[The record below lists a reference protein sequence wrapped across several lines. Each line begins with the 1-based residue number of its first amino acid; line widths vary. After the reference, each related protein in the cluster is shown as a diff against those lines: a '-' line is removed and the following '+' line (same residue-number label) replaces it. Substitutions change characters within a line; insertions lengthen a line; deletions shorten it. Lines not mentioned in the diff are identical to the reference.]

1 MIDQQ
6 QVLANLEKNS
16 ILILGMGREGWST
29 YHFLRTKF
37 PNKKLAVADKQPL
50 EKFAED
56 QQQLLKNDPHLEYYF
71 GNNHLTNLKN
81 YQLIFKSPGIP
92 QTIPAIDQA
101 KKNGSQLTSNT
112 QLFFG
117 LCPGITIGVTGT
129 KGKSTTSAIIHH
141 VLQTNGLDSHL
152 VGNIGQPSLTILER
166 INADSLVVCELSSHQ
181 LETMTISPHLAVVQ
195 DVTSEH
201 LDYYPDTA
209 SYQQAK
215 IPICKYQ
222 TENDFVIFN
231 PQMTGATKITQF
243 SAGQH
248 LRFSL
253 QEGPDA
259 VVFVRNKQILRKDNQ
274 QRTELILEIEKLP
287 LKGEHNLLN
296 VMPAVV
302 VGTLF
307 NLSAEQI
314 GNALQNFKALPHRL
328 EFFYQKKGIRYYDDS
343 LSTMPDAAM
352 RALDSFSEPVVL
364 IAGGYE
370 RHQDFSELAKKILE
384 KKVAGLVLFEPTGK
398 RLAVEINNLDTDNSL
413 VIEFAK
419 TMPEAVGKAQ
429 HIMAQYFMLSGES
442 QGVILLSP
450 ASASFGLFKDY
461 QDRGEQFKKAVQTD

>member
-1 MIDQQ
+1 MIDHQ

-29 YHFLRTKF
+29 YYFLRAKF

-50 EKFAED
+50 EKFTEN
-56 QQQLLKNDPHLEYYF
+56 QQQLLKDDPHLEFFF
-71 GNNHLTNLKN
+71 GDDHLTNLKN

-92 QTIPAIDQA
+92 QTIPAIAQA

-112 QLFFG
+112 QLFFA

-152 VGNIGQPSLTILER
+152 VGNIGQPSLAILEK

-181 LETMTISPHLAVVQ
+181 LETMTISPHLSVVQ

-201 LDYYPDTA
+201 LDYYQDTT

-231 PQMTGATKITQF
+231 PQMAGATKISQF

-248 LRFSL
+248 LRFSV
-253 QEGPDA
+253 QEGPDS

-274 QRTELILEIEKLP
+274 QRTELVLETNKLP

-328 EFFYQKKGIRYYDDS
+328 EFFYERKGIRYYNDS
-343 LSTMPDAAM
+343 LSTMPAAAM
-352 RALDSFSEPVVL
+352 RALDSFSEPIVL
-364 IAGGYE
+364 LAGGYE
-370 RHQDFSELAKKILE
+370 RHQDFSDLAQKILE
-384 KKVAGLVLFEPTGK
+384 KNVVGVVLFRPTGE
-398 RLAVEINNLDTDNSL
+398 RLATEIEKLKTSEQP
-413 VIEFAK
+413 VITFAENM
-419 TMPEAVGKAQ
+419 TEAVGKAQ
-429 HIMAQYFMLSGES
+429 TIMENYFEKTKNSEGI
-442 QGVILLSP
+442 ILLSP
-450 ASASFGLFKDY
+450 ASASFGLFRDY
-461 QDRGEQFKKAVQTD
+461 ADRGEQFKKAAQTD